1 MLGELSNKKHI
12 SQKSTARL
20 ELMLQQEQTGERDEG
35 KWLPFCLTYYA
46 AQITSLSPE
55 HLLH

>member
-1 MLGELSNKKHI
+1 
-12 SQKSTARL
+12 
-20 ELMLQQEQTGERDEG
+20 MLQQEQTGERDEG